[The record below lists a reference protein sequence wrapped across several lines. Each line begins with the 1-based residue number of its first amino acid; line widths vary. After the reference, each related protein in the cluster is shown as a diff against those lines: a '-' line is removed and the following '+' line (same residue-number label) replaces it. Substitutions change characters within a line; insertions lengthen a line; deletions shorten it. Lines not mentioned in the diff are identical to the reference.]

1 MSEIR
6 RRHFLIA
13 SAALLAT
20 PLTLGAQSARRVPL
34 LAYVVNR
41 PGPQD
46 LDQAFLRGLREFG
59 YIEGKNIRIEYRWGD
74 GIEGRWAAVLRE
86 IVGMNPDLIVSG
98 GAQGGLT
105 ASKATTTIPIVM
117 TSSSDPVRDGI
128 VVSLARPGGNLT
140 GMSTFV
146 SEMSRKRIE
155 LLKETLP
162 NLARVATIWN
172 SANPGSLP
180 LVHDTEVAAKALGLV
195 LHSVGVSQASEL
207 DTAFAS
213 IARERAEALS
223 VISDA
228 FMFTNRRVIQA
239 RAAQYR
245 VPAIYPGDVYIEA
258 GGMMS
263 YGPSTAAAYHRAAY
277 FVDRILKGSRPA
289 DLPIEQPTKFELII
303 NLKTAKALGIKFPQS
318 ILSRVDRII
327 E

>member
-1 MSEIR
+1 M
-6 RRHFLIA
+6 
-13 SAALLAT
+13 
-20 PLTLGAQSARRVPL
+20 
-34 LAYVVNR
+34 VNR

-105 ASKATTTIPIVM
+105 ASKATTTIPIVL

-239 RAAQYR
+239 LAAQYR

-289 DLPIEQPTKFELII
+289 DLPIEQPTKFELVI